1 MKNIAHRVDGKVED
15 YSSTLARLR
24 QEFLAHATVT
34 IEATVLQTQDDVRN
48 VNTQLMEVSNLALE
62 AGA

>member
-15 YSSTLARLR
+15 YSGTLARLR
-24 QEFLAHATVT
+24 QEFLAHATVI
-34 IEATVLQTQDDVRN
+34 IEATVLQTQDDLRN
-48 VNTQLMEVSNLALE
+48 VNTQLTEVSNLALE

>member
-1 MKNIAHRVDGKVED
+1 MKNIARGVDGKVEE

-24 QEFLAHATVT
+24 QEFLAHA
-34 IEATVLQTQDDVRN
+34 VLQTQGGVRN
-48 VNTQLMEVSNLALE
+48 VNTQLMEMSNLAFE